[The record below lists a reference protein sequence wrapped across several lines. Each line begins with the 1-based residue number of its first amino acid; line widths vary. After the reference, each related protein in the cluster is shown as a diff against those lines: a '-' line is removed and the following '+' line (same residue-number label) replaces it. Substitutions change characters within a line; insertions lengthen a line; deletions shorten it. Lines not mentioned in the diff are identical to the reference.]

1 MAIRKVLKT
10 FAPQGACGFESHPH
24 RQSVIIKKDMPAQK
38 NQESNQS
45 SSLKNG
51 KIESLKVLVEWSS
64 PSRLF
69 KRLSREKFATIGA
82 IVFLVAIILIFL
94 KEWFLIAVIVAL
106 VFFAYILASVQPEEI
121 THQITNKGVMTG
133 GKSYPWGQLVNFWFE
148 QKEDQEILF
157 LDGADRFN
165 FRLMI
170 LLGEKKADEL
180 RKILAQ
186 YLPEE
191 KPQKTWIDKAG
202 EWITR
207 QIPLEK

>member
-1 MAIRKVLKT
+1 MSVQEEEKV
-10 FAPQGACGFESHPH
+10 
-24 RQSVIIKKDMPAQK
+24 
-38 NQESNQS
+38 NQP
-45 SSLKNG
+45 SSLTSQKT
-51 KIESLKVLVEWSS
+51 ELLKVLLEWQS

-82 IVFLVAIILIFL
+82 IVFLVAIILVFL

-106 VFFAYILASVQPEEI
+106 VFFAYVLANVKPEEI
-121 THQITNKGVMTG
+121 SHQITNKGVMTD
-133 GKSYPWGQLVNFWFE
+133 GKSYFWGQLVSFWLE
-148 QKEDQEILF
+148 QKEGQETLF
-157 LDGADRFN
+157 IDGSDRFN

-170 LLGEKKADEL
+170 LLGEKKVEEL
-180 RKILAQ
+180 RKILVQ

-207 QIPLEK
+207 QIPLDK

>member
-1 MAIRKVLKT
+1 
-10 FAPQGACGFESHPH
+10 
-24 RQSVIIKKDMPAQK
+24 MPVQK
-38 NQESNQS
+38 NQTQPTQP
-45 SSLKNG
+45 SSLTTG
-51 KIESLKVLVEWSS
+51 KIEPLKVLLEWQS

-82 IVFLVAIILIFL
+82 IVFLVAIILAFL
-94 KEWFLIAVIVAL
+94 QEWFLIAVIVAL
-106 VFFAYILASVQPEEI
+106 VFFAYILSSVQPEEI
-121 THQITNKGVMTG
+121 SHQITNRGVVTG
-133 GKSYPWGQLVNFWFE
+133 GKNYPWEQLISFWFE
-148 QKEDQEILF
+148 QKEEQEILF
-157 LDGADRFN
+157 LDGTERFN

-170 LLGEKKADEL
+170 LLGEKKTEEA
-180 RKILAQ
+180 RKLLIQ

>member
-1 MAIRKVLKT
+1 M
-10 FAPQGACGFESHPH
+10 PEESTPNN
-24 RQSVIIKKDMPAQK
+24 SP
-38 NQESNQS
+38 
-45 SSLKNG
+45 
-51 KIESLKVLVEWSS
+51 IEFL
-64 PSRLF
+64 PSRELKILYAWTAPARPF
-69 KRLSREKFATIGA
+69 KRKDKEFWTTVIS
-82 IVFLVAIILIFL
+82 IVILIGLILFFV

-121 THQITNKGVMTG
+121 SHQITNKGVMTG
-133 GKSYPWGQLVNFWFE
+133 GKSYPWEQLVNFWFE